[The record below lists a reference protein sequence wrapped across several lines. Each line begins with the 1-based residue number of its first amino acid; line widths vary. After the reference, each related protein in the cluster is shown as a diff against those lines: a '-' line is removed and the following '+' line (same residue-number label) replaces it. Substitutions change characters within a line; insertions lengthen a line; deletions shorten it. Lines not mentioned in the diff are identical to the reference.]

1 MFSRVYN
8 HARWL
13 RSQGGGILPILTIAI
28 LVIFV
33 SFAIAL
39 MDFKPQKDTL
49 FAAGAAAE
57 PETQASS
64 GSKSANEFCKNQLGK
79 VEDITKVQC
88 SDKESGGD
96 TLKGHCTK
104 EGSCKV
110 ERICDKKGTCKAIS
124 EKSQAPCNPEMGGG
138 ACRKEWQDIISNY
151 GKELD
156 YYATEDVRAQL
167 RGKAGSPLDLDETRY
182 FLKFDYSYY
191 NAFTGNE
198 ILRINDTLDGKT
210 ITLRGADGQETTVD
224 RNTPIESLREWIN
237 EGDPRARYAA
247 LEDAYLGRNV
257 DLSSL
262 AKGIADNP
270 ELKSLTSQID
280 AQEQLRLLQNQD
292 GLVKTSGIAQDISL
306 NRLQEFRSMGAEAY
320 NIPNYDQQ
328 LRDTTGNRMTF
339 VPSPSLSSF
348 TGFTQTDIQT
358 AVGLG
363 VADAKGGGTGA
374 TPNLLPMQD
383 WADRA
388 DVWTRGLRETFNSA
402 VFEKLPQNIYISL
415 LGSNGNNLGIT
426 LDSSSLGSPF
436 NFVNTLNISEAPER
450 SNADVFFTGVHEV
463 GHFLNN
469 TRKNPMSL
477 DPNFMGVNSDY
488 WSTTLYGNN
497 APYTYTGWEKLES
510 APPGMLSIYSA
521 KSESEHISNTLAE
534 MASGDFKAAATKDTI
549 YNQVVDEMGRWMNR
563 ISEGMDRAYFEQLK
577 PAAERFN
584 FQLDKIRAR
593 IRDLIR

>member
-1 MFSRVYN
+1 MVEKS
-8 HARWL
+8 
-13 RSQGGGILPILTIAI
+13 GGGILPILTIAA
-28 LVIFV
+28 LVVFI

-39 MDFKPQKDTL
+39 MYFKPQKDTL

-64 GSKSANEFCKNQLGK
+64 GSKSANEFCKNQLDK

-88 SDKESGGD
+88 SDKESSGD

-104 EGSCKV
+104 DGSCKA
-110 ERICDKKGTCKAIS
+110 EQICDKEGKCKAI
-124 EKSQAPCNPEMGGG
+124 APCNPEMGGG

-156 YYATEDVRAQL
+156 YYATEDVRAAL
-167 RGKAGSPLDLDETRY
+167 RKKINGGLLDIEESRY
-182 FLKFDYSYY
+182 FVKGNGSYY
-191 NAFTGNE
+191 NPFTGNE
-198 ILRINDTLDGKT
+198 ILKINETPDGKT
-210 ITLRGADGQETTVD
+210 ITLRGADGQETRVD
-224 RNTPIESLREWIN
+224 KNTPIKSLREWIN

-247 LEDAYLGRNV
+247 LEDAYLGRDV

-270 ELKSLTSQID
+270 DLKSLTSEID
-280 AQEQLRLLQNQD
+280 ALEQLRLLQNQD

-320 NIPNYDQQ
+320 NIPNYMDQK
-328 LRDTTGNRMTF
+328 LRDATGNRMTF
-339 VPSPSLSSF
+339 VPSPSMSSF

-402 VFEKLPQNIYISL
+402 VFEKLPQNIYMSL

-426 LDSSSLGSPF
+426 LDSSTLGSPF
-436 NFVNTLNISEAPER
+436 NLVNTLNISEAPER
-450 SNADVFFTGVHEV
+450 SHADVFFTGVHEL

-469 TRKNPMSL
+469 TNKNPMSL

-488 WSTTLYGNN
+488 WSTTLYGTN

-549 YNQVVDEMGRWMNR
+549 YNQAVDEMGRWMNR
-563 ISEGMDRAYFEQLK
+563 ISEGMDRAYFEKLK

-584 FQLDKIRAR
+584 FQPDKIKAR
-593 IRDLIR
+593 IRDLLQ